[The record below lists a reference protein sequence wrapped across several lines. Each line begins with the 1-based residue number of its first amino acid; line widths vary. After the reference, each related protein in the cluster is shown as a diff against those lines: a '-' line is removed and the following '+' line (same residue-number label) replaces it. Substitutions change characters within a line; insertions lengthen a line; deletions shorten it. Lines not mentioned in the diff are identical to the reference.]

1 MTPFGHIRFAAKSD
15 VGRKRKNNEDAFGVF
30 PSCGVFCVADGMG
43 GGDDGEVA
51 SSATVE
57 GVRRFCEAHP
67 FPAGRS
73 WRMDDWLEG
82 VSNGVSR
89 ASAWIHGRARERGL
103 KGCGSTFVGV
113 CFDPS
118 HPATA
123 VALHAGDSRLYLLRR
138 RGIRQVTK
146 DHSAAEMIGVKNEK
160 DMNPLFRGMILRAV
174 GILPSIELERTM
186 FTVKPGDR
194 ILICSDGLSKMLPD
208 KRIAALGRT
217 EGSLSDAVD
226 ALIGAA
232 NDAGGSDN
240 VTVVL
245 LEVGELPRALPVV
258 PIPDSAERSTDT
270 DTGGERDTD
279 STDESDTRDTGE
291 TLAVTVATSA
301 AASEDAFQGAAAH
314 GAAVDV
320 DEAAKHKRRRMSSR
334 GWMILGTALAV
345 AALAGLFGWLVWR
358 HHETSRFAEDARRAE
373 MSVTVEAVARQ
384 ASQKGLQRAREAEAL
399 RAEDAEK
406 ARQTQEDERRKFQG
420 NVDLPVE

>member
-1 MTPFGHIRFAAKSD
+1 MTPFGHIRFAGKTD
-15 VGRKRKNNEDAFGVF
+15 VGRRRKNNEDAFGVF

-43 GGDDGEVA
+43 GGDDGEIA

-67 FPAGRS
+67 FPAGKS

-82 VSNGVSR
+82 VSGGVSE

-138 RGIRQVTK
+138 RGIRQITK
-146 DHSAAEMIGVKNEK
+146 DHSAAEMIGVKNER

-217 EGSLSDAVD
+217 DGPLTDAVD
-226 ALIGAA
+226 ALIAAA
-232 NDAGGSDN
+232 NEAGGTDN

-245 LEVGELPRALPVV
+245 VEVGELPRALPVV
-258 PIPDSAERSTDT
+258 PIPDSPARSTDT
-270 DTGGERDTD
+270 GETRDTD
-279 STDESDTRDTGE
+279 DSTGESDTRDTGE
-291 TLAVTVATSA
+291 TLAATVASGDVASGGMTPEAIADTS
-301 AASEDAFQGAAAH
+301 E
-314 GAAVDV
+314 VP
-320 DEAAKHKRRRMSSR
+320 KPRRRRMSPR
-334 GWMILGTALAV
+334 AWVALGVISAVVALV
-345 AALAGLFGWLVWR
+345 WLFGWLVWR
-358 HHETSRFAEDARRAE
+358 RNAASKAAEDARRAE
-373 MSVTVEAVARQ
+373 MTATAEAVTRQ
-384 ASQKGLQRAREAEAL
+384 ASEKGIRRAREAEAL
-399 RAEDAEK
+399 RVEDEK
-406 ARQTQEDERRKFQG
+406 ASRKQQEDERRKFQG

>member
-1 MTPFGHIRFAAKSD
+1 MTPFGHISFAAKSD

-57 GVRRFCEAHP
+57 SVRRFCEAHP
-67 FPAGRS
+67 FPSGKS

-82 VSNGVSR
+82 VSKGVSE

-113 CFDPS
+113 CLDPS
-118 HPATA
+118 HPGTA

-138 RGIRQVTK
+138 RGIRQITK

-208 KRIAALGRT
+208 KKIAALGRT
-217 EGSLSDAVD
+217 HGALTDAVD
-226 ALIGAA
+226 ALIAAA
-232 NDAGGSDN
+232 NEAGGVDN

-245 LEVGELPRALPVV
+245 VEVGELPRALPVV
-258 PIPDSAERSTDT
+258 PIPDSPARNTDT
-270 DTGGERDTD
+270 DEACSAD
-279 STDESDTRDTGE
+279 SSSESDTRETGE
-291 TLAVTVATSA
+291 TLTMTMAQEEPAPAYVASA
-301 AASEDAFQGAAAH
+301 AAEDEIAPS
-314 GAAVDV
+314 
-320 DEAAKHKRRRMSSR
+320 KSTKRRIP
-334 GWMILGTALAV
+334 WMVLGVV
-345 AALAGLFGWLVWR
+345 AALLVLGGLFGWLVWQR
-358 HHETSRFAEDARRAE
+358 NTASKAAENARRAE
-373 MSVTVEAVARQ
+373 MSATAEAVTRQ
-384 ASQKGLQRAREAEAL
+384 ASEKGIQRAREAEAL
-399 RAEDAEK
+399 RAEDEK
-406 ARQTQEDERRKFQG
+406 ARQRQQEEERRKFQG

>member
-1 MTPFGHIRFAAKSD
+1 MTPFGHIRYAAKSD

-67 FPAGRS
+67 FPVGKS

-82 VSNGVSR
+82 VSNGVSK

-118 HPATA
+118 HPAS
-123 VALHAGDSRLYLLRR
+123 VMALHAGDSRLYLLRR

-146 DHSAAEMIGVKNEK
+146 DHSAAEMIGVKSEK

-208 KRIAALGRT
+208 KRIAELGRS

-245 LEVGELPRALPVV
+245 LEVGELPCALPIV
-258 PIPDSAERSTDT
+258 PIPDSTERSTDT
-270 DTGGERDTD
+270 DTGRERDTD
-279 STDESDTRDTGE
+279 STDEADTCDTGE

-301 AASEDAFQGAAAH
+301 EASEDAFNGAVAYEAAA
-314 GAAVDV
+314 A
-320 DEAAKHKRRRMSSR
+320 DESVKHKRLHLSPR
-334 GWMILGTALAV
+334 GWIVLGIALAL
-345 AALAGLFGWLVWR
+345 AALAGLLGWLVWR
-358 HHETSRFAEDARRAE
+358 RHETSRFAEAARRAE

-384 ASQKGLQRAREAEAL
+384 ASQKGLQRVREAEAL
-399 RAEDAEK
+399 RAEDDKK

>member
-43 GGDDGEVA
+43 GGDDGEIA
-51 SSATVE
+51 SAATVE

-67 FPAGRS
+67 FPSGKS

-82 VSNGVSR
+82 ISNGVSE

-118 HPATA
+118 HPAMA

-138 RGIRQVTK
+138 RGIRQITK
-146 DHSAAEMIGVKNEK
+146 DHSAAEMIGVKNER

-186 FTVKPGDR
+186 FAVKPGDR

-217 EGSLSDAVD
+217 DGSLSDAVE
-226 ALIGAA
+226 ALIAAA
-232 NDAGGSDN
+232 NEAGGVDN

-245 LEVGELPRALPVV
+245 VEVGDLPRALPVV
-258 PIPDSAERSTDT
+258 PILDSPARSTDT
-270 DTGGERDTD
+270 GEGRDTD
-279 STDESDTRDTGE
+279 STGESDTRDTGE
-291 TLAVTVATSA
+291 TLSMTMATEAVAPEDFFQEGATH
-301 AASEDAFQGAAAH
+301 E
-314 GAAVDV
+314 AVLDKC
-320 DEAAKHKRRRMSSR
+320 EIQKPKRHLMSSR
-334 GWMILGTALAV
+334 GWIVLGIASALL
-345 AALAGLFGWLVWR
+345 ALGGVFGWLVWR
-358 HHETSRFAEDARRAE
+358 RNEVSKAAEDARRAE
-373 MSVTVEAVARQ
+373 MSVTAEAVSRQ
-384 ASQKGLQRAREAEAL
+384 ASEKGIQRAREDAAL
-399 RAEDAEK
+399 RV
-406 ARQTQEDERRKFQG
+406 EDEKERQKQQEEERRNFQG